1 MSGSDVTRWSLGVDL
16 GTSFSAAAIATAE
29 RVESI
34 EVSGERRVAST
45 VLLDESG
52 RLVAGTLAQR
62 MVGRAPERAERNPK
76 RYVGRRPMLLGGEPV
91 TVQRALAALL
101 DLFVTEA
108 RRRFDGAAPASLVLT
123 HPVAWS
129 PAQRQVLLEVAEVVL
144 PGRPV
149 ELIEE
154 PVAAAVHYSHTHAAD
169 GIGGRDSVAVYDLGG
184 GTFDTAVLAVE
195 GSGFTVVGGPGGD
208 PEIGGETFDE
218 RVFHHFGAQL
228 TRLAPEWWE
237 QVSTNP
243 DRRWLAAAAEL
254 LTEARLAK
262 ESLSDYEDAS
272 QYVAG
277 ADVDV
282 RITRAEFDALVGE
295 DVRRTTRLLAQSIEG
310 SGRAPGDLRGI
321 FLTGGASRIPLV
333 RDALRAQYDGL
344 VRTWQDPKTVVALG
358 AARWAQRTLTA
369 RPVTA
374 PRRPGGGLSV
384 LATDVIDAQAV
395 NGALYTWSAGPD
407 GHVVRKL
414 DRGGRVERELPMT
427 RVTGWTIAEDLV
439 LVAERREQAVR
450 VHALSPELIIRST
463 TDLLTAHDPWLVAQG
478 GQGWVFLRGPSTR
491 PVDNSVG
498 LPWGETGDLQVVL
511 IRPATSFAPVN
522 PTPRPLGPAATWY
535 INEDGT
541 RRRLLDPAMPTSVPP
556 TALGDGRG
564 AAVVLGKITKR
575 RTGLRSSV
583 VVPSQTVATVDADG
597 TLAVVAEQLDATAL
611 WVHQVLR
618 RDSWYLGTNV
628 GLETYA
634 GTDRKL
640 FVERPRAGAARWVAT
655 ANRMYGVVQDSLVPN
670 RGLSLHLYDDRS
682 PRSLG
687 TFPGLL
693 GNLASVV
700 PAEAP
705 RLRVDGDVLWLGA
718 QVGEGTSQILRVT
731 GTRVDQAAA
740 AEGWLEPVGQ
750 GFALHS
756 PETPPGDSRTTPA
769 TLVRLPE

>member
-1 MSGSDVTRWSLGVDL
+1 MTRWSLGVDL
-16 GTSFSAAAIATAE
+16 GTSFSAAAIATAD

-34 EVSGERRVAST
+34 EVSGERRIPST

-62 MVGRAPERAERNPK
+62 MVGRSPDRAERNPK

-101 DLFVTEA
+101 ELFLVEA
-108 RRRFDGAAPASLVLT
+108 RRRFDGAAPTSLVLT

-129 PAQRQVLLEVAEVVL
+129 QAQRQVLLEVAEAVL

-149 ELIEE
+149 ELVEE

-184 GTFDTAVLAVE
+184 GTFDTAVLAVD
-195 GSGFTVVGGPGGD
+195 GSGFSVVGTPGGD

-218 RVFHHFGAQL
+218 RVYHHFGAQL
-228 TRLAPEWWE
+228 SRLAPDWWE
-237 QVSTNP
+237 QVNTNP

-262 ESLSDYEDAS
+262 ESLSDYADAS

-277 ADVDV
+277 ADTDV

-310 SGRAPGDLRGI
+310 SGRSPEDLRGI

-333 RDALRAQYDGL
+333 QDTLRAQYNGL

-358 AARWAQRTLTA
+358 AARWSQRTLAT
-369 RPVTA
+369 RPTTA
-374 PRRPGGGLSV
+374 PRRSGFPV
-384 LATDVIDAQAV
+384 LATDVLDAQAT
-395 NGALYTWSAGPD
+395 NGALYTWNATPD
-407 GHVVRKL
+407 GHHIRKL
-414 DRGGRVERELPMT
+414 DRTGRVERELPMT
-427 RVTGWTIAEDLV
+427 HVTGWSIADDLV
-439 LVAERREQAVR
+439 LVAERRDQVVR

-463 TDLLTAHDPWLVAQG
+463 TDLVTPTDPTLVTQAGHGWIFLRTAH
-478 GQGWVFLRGPSTR
+478 

-498 LPWGETGDLQVVL
+498 LPWGETGDLQVVM
-511 IRPATSFAPVN
+511 IRPATSFAPIN
-522 PTPRPLGPAATWY
+522 TTPQPLGPAATWY
-535 INEDGT
+535 INEDST
-541 RRRLLDPAMPTSVPP
+541 RRRLLDPAMPTSVTP
-556 TALGDGRG
+556 TPLGDGRS
-564 AAVVLGKITKR
+564 AAVILGKTTKR
-575 RTGLRSSV
+575 RTGLRNTV
-583 VVPSQTVATVDADG
+583 IVPSQTVATIDATG
-597 TLAVVAEQLDATAL
+597 TMTVVAEQQDTTAL

-618 RDSWYLGTNV
+618 RDNWYLATNI
-628 GLETYA
+628 GLEAYV

-640 FVERPRAGAARWVAT
+640 FIERPRSGAARWVAT
-655 ANRMYGVVQDSLVPN
+655 SNRMYGIVQDSLVPN
-670 RGLSLHLYDDRS
+670 RGLTLHLYDDRS

-687 TFPGLL
+687 SFPGLL
-693 GNLASVV
+693 GNLSATT
-700 PAEAP
+700 PTEAP
-705 RLRVDGDVLWLGA
+705 RIRVDGDTLWIGA
-718 QVGEGTSQILRVT
+718 QVSESTSQILRVT
-731 GTRVDQAAA
+731 ASRVDQIAA
-740 AEGWLEPVGQ
+740 AEGWLEPIAQ

-756 PETPPGDSRTTPA
+756 PESPPGDARTTPA
-769 TLVRLPE
+769 TLVRLPS